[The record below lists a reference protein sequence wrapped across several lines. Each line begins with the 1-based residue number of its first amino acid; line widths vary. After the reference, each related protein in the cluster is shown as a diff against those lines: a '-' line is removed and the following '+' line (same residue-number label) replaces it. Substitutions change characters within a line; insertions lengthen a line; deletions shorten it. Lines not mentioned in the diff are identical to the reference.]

1 MMMGE
6 AGGEIEGATMGSRG
20 ELLTRDFMTCVGLLQ
35 RARLGLTQPQLF
47 QLISWSTV
55 LKQSRLPVFEING
68 TLRWTVK
75 IS

>member
-6 AGGEIEGATMGSRG
+6 AAGEIEGATMVSRG

-47 QLISWSTV
+47 QLISRSTV